1 MSNYHT
7 GYRKSNR
14 ITNAAY
20 QQNDCEAQYHMSK
33 AEPDDYEDYMNPSN
47 PTDKAY
53 FMSKCMADLQNR
65 RGGRKSRRTKRTKT
79 RKTRRTKTRRR
90 R

>member
-20 QQNDCEAQYHMSK
+20 QQNDCEAQYQMSGIDP
-33 AEPDDYEDYMNPSN
+33 EDYEDYMNPSN
-47 PTDKAY
+47 PRDKAY
-53 FMSKCMADLQNR
+53 FMRKCNEAQRNM
-65 RGGRKSRRTKRTKT
+65 RGGRKSRRTKRRGTK
-79 RKTRRTKTRRR
+79 RTKTRRR